1 MSENPINDFRR
12 VGVFGGSF
20 SPVHQG
26 HVRAAKAFMEQMRL
40 DYLFV
45 IPAYISPGKSDIGD
59 VSPMDRLKMCEQAF
73 EGIDGVIVSDL
84 EIRRGGPSYTVDT
97 LRALRADDVRLF
109 LLCGSDVILSLDK
122 WKDPAALFELC
133 YPVYVRRENDPL
145 LDGQIIKK
153 LKEYLD
159 RYGKMVRKI
168 QIDPF
173 PVSSSRIRQM
183 AKEGKPLTG
192 LVPDAVEEYIRSQK
206 LYL

>member
-1 MSENPINDFRR
+1 M
-12 VGVFGGSF
+12 
-20 SPVHQG
+20 
-26 HVRAAKAFMEQMRL
+26 
-40 DYLFV
+40 
-45 IPAYISPGKSDIGD
+45 
-59 VSPMDRLKMCEQAF
+59 
-73 EGIDGVIVSDL
+73 
-84 EIRRGGPSYTVDT
+84 
-97 LRALRADDVRLF
+97 
-109 LLCGSDVILSLDK
+109 
-122 WKDPAALFELC
+122 
-133 YPVYVRRENDPL
+133 